1 MKKLCLSAAI
11 CLAVSTLFIPESCGG
26 EVLLSLSKPNDFAQ
40 TKFIRLR
47 KDGAM
52 LIRRNDLR
60 GRKKIPV
67 SPKKRYRVSCDI
79 RSLSDAAVKVRIGI
93 VPWYRKVPACMSG
106 IMPVKGTE
114 TELVRPCRP
123 GDKVIY
129 LKDCAKWQQC
139 ASCIAFDVDPDG
151 LLRDIPTNDIINGQA
166 IKWTRSGDCWEVTVN
181 QPVQVA
187 LEKGVCVRQHIAGNP
202 AICSPEKE
210 ISSALQSIDFII
222 GPGIAAGA
230 EDLNKLFKGVTHAT
244 FFMQTSG
251 RILVKNIKIEEI

>member
-1 MKKLCLSAAI
+1 MKKLYFAAVI
-11 CLAVSTLFIPESCGG
+11 CLTVSALFIPDLCGG

-67 SPKKRYRVSCDI
+67 SAKKRYRVSCDI
-79 RSLSDAAVKVRIGI
+79 NPLGNTAVKVRIGL
-93 VPWYRKVPACMSG
+93 VPWRRNVIVNISG
-106 IMPVKGTE
+106 ILPVKGTE
-114 TELVRPCRP
+114 TELVRPCKP

-129 LKDCAKWQQC
+129 LKDCSKWQTL

-151 LLRDIPTNDIINGQA
+151 MLRDIPNPDIINGQA
-166 IKWTRSGDCWEVTVN
+166 IKWTRRGDCWEVTMN

-187 LEKGVCVRQHIAGNP
+187 LEKGVCVRQHIYGDP
-202 AICSPEKE
+202 AICSSEKE
-210 ISSALQSIDFII
+210 ISPAWQTIDFVI
-222 GPGIAAGA
+222 GPGIASGVD
-230 EDLNKLFKGVTHAT
+230 DLNKLFQGVTHAT
-244 FFMQTSG
+244 FFLQCPG
-251 RILVKNIKIEEI
+251 RILIKNIKIEEI